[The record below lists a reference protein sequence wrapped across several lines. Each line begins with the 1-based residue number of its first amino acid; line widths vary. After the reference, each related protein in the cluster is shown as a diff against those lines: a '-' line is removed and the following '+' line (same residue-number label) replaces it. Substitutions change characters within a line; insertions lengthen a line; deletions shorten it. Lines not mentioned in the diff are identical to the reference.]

1 MYTRNANRMN
11 HTTLRKRRSTRPR
24 LNLELQPGPR
34 PETLAAILGYSKALR
49 VVDAP
54 PIGKVAIVLN

>member
-1 MYTRNANRMN
+1 MRN
-11 HTTLRKRRSTRPR
+11 TTLRKRRSIRPR